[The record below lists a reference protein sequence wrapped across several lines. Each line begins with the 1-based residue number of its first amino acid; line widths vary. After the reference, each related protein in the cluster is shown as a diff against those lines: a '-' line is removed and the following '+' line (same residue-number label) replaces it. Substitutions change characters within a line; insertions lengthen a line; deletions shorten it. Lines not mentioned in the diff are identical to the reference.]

1 MVISGRG
8 NTWLARDNCKNKMVR
23 NQATHRPTPNKLS
36 GHHGTQSIYYFCRF
50 FLQYLCGIS
59 FFRLRKQVPT
69 STVHSTVYSQ
79 DTKPIGTQAARIQTR
94 PDTRDHY
101 KSPTNTATRP
111 NKVNDSHEDTQNHTK
126 QQN

>member
-50 FLQYLCGIS
+50 FLQYLCGVSVCNFLYVMSMFLFTNLAMRASSLATTLQAHKVKCICFS
-59 FFRLRKQVPT
+59 SGKTLERPT
-69 STVHSTVYSQ
+69 PSQ
-79 DTKPIGTQAARIQTR
+79 
-94 PDTRDHY
+94 
-101 KSPTNTATRP
+101 
-111 NKVNDSHEDTQNHTK
+111 SHGHTK
-126 QQN
+126 KNEKKLTMC